1 MRSEIEDPNKFRRN
15 FLLSKDQVNT
25 FINGGRLEARIKKI
39 LEGNLNETSLIDD
52 QDDIA
57 GDIQETESD
66 QDQIDRLKRQL
77 EMERKA
83 HQETKTKF
91 ERFANLFQKT
101 RVTGRSFTYNQD
113 IDSICLGLLSESFS
127 APQINTM
134 LTTLAIQFPYLVRES
149 EMFEAKVPSVDYIRK
164 LRDSLPDLNE
174 VQLETFLD
182 RSEKL
187 TLAVDGSSVSN
198 SKKVTALSL
207 INQVGETHSL
217 NIVHA
222 DVSTGREIC
231 ELMKTMIAESKHK
244 EKIYQKLIALQSDL
258 CPAQKLANN
267 VFKSFVKTAYNIDI
281 QIIPCCMHLTKV
293 RNCDC
298 K

>member
-1 MRSEIEDPNKFRRN
+1 MIDEPNDVSSEI
-15 FLLSKDQVNT
+15 
-25 FINGGRLEARIKKI
+25 
-39 LEGNLNETSLIDD
+39 
-52 QDDIA
+52 
-57 GDIQETESD
+57 QEVESD
-66 QDQIDRLKRQL
+66 KDKIDRLTRQL

-127 APQINTM
+127 APQIKTI
-134 LTTLAIQFPYLVRES
+134 LDTLAIQFPYLVRET
-149 EMFEAKVPSVDYIRK
+149 EMFEARVPGVDYIRK

-174 VQLETFLD
+174 VQLEKFLD
-182 RSEKL
+182 RSEKI

-198 SKKVTALSL
+198 SKKVTALAL
-207 INQVGETHSL
+207 INQSGETHSL
-217 NIVHA
+217 NISHA
-222 DVSTGREIC
+222 DVSTGRQISD
-231 ELMKTMIAESKHK
+231 LMKTMIAESKHK
-244 EKIYQKLIALQSDL
+244 AKIYQKLIALQSDL

-267 VFKSFVKTAYNIDI
+267 VFKSYVKTAFDIDI

-293 RNCDC
+293 QNFCC
-298 K
+298 